1 MTAAG
6 VLVVT
11 PYNNQAGLLWAV
23 LPGARIGTVDNFQ
36 GQEAPVVVYS
46 MASSSA
52 QDAPRGSASAT
63 SPTTSLGYCSTPQ
76 QC

>member
-23 LPGARIGTVDNFQ
+23 LPGARIGTPAVLSGIVGVVRSSVTDRSP
-36 GQEAPVVVYS
+36 GQH
-46 MASSSA
+46 
-52 QDAPRGSASAT
+52 
-63 SPTTSLGYCSTPQ
+63 
-76 QC
+76 